1 MIEKRGKVTESIY
14 SGSSIIPLANVS
26 HIEKRGMGNL
36 MVVLAGTTW
45 CKEMD
50 EYHNAVFI
58 SASEAD
64 QFKKA
69 WCDYRAEL
77 ERDSLMDIVSP
88 EGMFCRTKAQPCGKW
103 VPVSHAGFNPLFEYA
118 IEETNVVLPEPVKE
132 PSKPTFD
139 SIIASLEKLIQELKE
154 SR

>member
-14 SGSSIIPLANVS
+14 SGSSIIPLADVS
-26 HIEKRGMGNL
+26 HIEKRGVGNL

-77 ERDSLMDIVSP
+77 ERDSLMDISP
-88 EGMFCRTKAQPCGKW
+88 KAANEH
-103 VPVSHAGFNPLFEYA
+103 HALVEESERLREFIKMISEQEPEKPNHWASCSQCERNEAEAVDILET
-118 IEETNVVLPEPVKE
+118 IE
-132 PSKPTFD
+132 
-139 SIIASLEKLIQELKE
+139 ALKG
-154 SR
+154 SAK